1 MKGKF
6 NKIFTVTAVLL
17 GICCLAITPA
27 KVKANAFDTVKTNV
41 SQTRKITTKKVK
53 LSSKAK
59 KNKTTTSTRKKTTNA
74 NSASNVATS
83 IRKKIET
90 TTIVKTTLTKGSKTK
105 VIKTTVVTKTT
116 TTTTTKYR
124 GVISVEKLAPKAHSS
139 VKNAFNQ
146 LGFKIYVDPYL
157 KKYSGVF
164 SVSNH
169 RITVKNTDT
178 SVYHE
183 LGHFVSF
190 VAGQYCDTNEFKN
203 IYNSE
208 KNNYVGN
215 NKSYVISSASEYFAE
230 SYRDYLLNNKSLKA
244 KRPKTY
250 SAISKALAKITP
262 ARVKQVQHAYGMIW
276 KALGK

>member
-17 GICCLAITPA
+17 GICCLAMTPA

-41 SQTRKITTKKVK
+41 SQTRKTTTKKVK

-74 NSASNVATS
+74 NSAPNVATS
-83 IRKKIET
+83 IHKKIET

-215 NKSYVISSASEYFAE
+215 NKSYVTSSASEYFAE
-230 SYRDYLLNNKSLKA
+230 SYRDYLFNNKSLKA

-262 ARVKQVQHAYGMIW
+262 ARVKQVQNAYGMIW

>member
-1 MKGKF
+1 M
-6 NKIFTVTAVLL
+6 
-17 GICCLAITPA
+17 
-27 KVKANAFDTVKTNV
+27 
-41 SQTRKITTKKVK
+41 
-53 LSSKAK
+53 
-59 KNKTTTSTRKKTTNA
+59 
-74 NSASNVATS
+74 
-83 IRKKIET
+83 
-90 TTIVKTTLTKGSKTK
+90 
-105 VIKTTVVTKTT
+105 
-116 TTTTTKYR
+116 
-124 GVISVEKLAPKAHSS
+124 
-139 VKNAFNQ
+139 
-146 LGFKIYVDPYL
+146 GFKIYVDPYL

-276 KALGK
+276 KALAK

>member
-1 MKGKF
+1 MKWKF
-6 NKIFTVTAVLL
+6 SKNFAVAVVLL
-17 GICCLAITPA
+17 VVCCLTATPIKA
-27 KVKANAFDTVKTNV
+27 KASAFDSVKTSV
-41 SQTRKITTKKVK
+41 SQTSKTTAKKVK
-53 LSSKAK
+53 LSTKAK
-59 KNKTTTSTRKKTTNA
+59 KSKTTTSTRKKTTNA
-74 NSASNVATS
+74 NSQPNVATTVNK
-83 IRKKIET
+83 RIET
-90 TTIVKTTLTKGSKTK
+90 TTIVKTTLTKGSKIK
-105 VIKTTVVTKTT
+105 VIKTTVVTKAT

-157 KKYSGVF
+157 KNYSGVF

-178 SVYHE
+178 AVYHE

-190 VAGQYCDTNEFKN
+190 VAGKYCDTDEFKT

-215 NKSYVISSASEYFAE
+215 NKTYVTSTASEYFAE
-230 SYRDYLLNNKSLKA
+230 SYRDYVFSNKSLKA

-250 SAISKALAKITP
+250 AAISKALDKITP
-262 ARVKQVQHAYGMIW
+262 ERVKQVRNSYSMFWQ
-276 KALGK
+276 ALGK

>member
-17 GICCLAITPA
+17 GICCLAMTPA

-41 SQTRKITTKKVK
+41 SQTRKTTTKKVK

-74 NSASNVATS
+74 NSAPNVATS

-90 TTIVKTTLTKGSKTK
+90 TIIVKTTLTKGSKTK

-215 NKSYVISSASEYFAE
+215 NKSYVTSSASEYFAE

-250 SAISKALAKITP
+250 SAISRALAKITP